1 MASRKKIEL
10 ITIGEELL
18 LGLRLNGHLSWIG
31 EQIARRGLTLSRN
44 TSVSDQPEDIEQS
57 FTEAWQRADIVITT
71 GGLGPTADDRTREVI
86 AETLGRP
93 LVRHLGW
100 EKILE
105 EYITNLGRKV
115 LPSHRKQALIPE
127 GAEILPN
134 KNGTAPGLWVS
145 AKGKIL
151 IMLPGPTQELQPMF
165 RDEVVPRLEMLEILR
180 CKDHF
185 VEIRTAGV
193 GESVVEQMVAPLGEK
208 YPHLQ
213 IAYCAMDGVVDVRFS
228 TANQEYGPDK
238 LQAIADECRTILGDD
253 FVGFGQPLLGQIIN
267 DTLREEGQT
276 VAVAESCTGG
286 FLANAFTDIPGS
298 SKTFSGGVVCYNND
312 AKVQILGVPECLLK
326 QHGAVSAETAVAM
339 AAGAAEKFSSDFA
352 ASVTGFAGPGGGTLE
367 SPVGT
372 IFIGLHT
379 PQGIWSKKCN
389 FPGTRVTVKKRAV
402 NMALDWLRREVLR
415 QQSDPPPEAIPP
427 YLG

>member
-1 MASRKKIEL
+1 MPSTKKIEL

-18 LGLRLNGHLSWIG
+18 LGLRMNGHLCWIG
-31 EQIARRGLTLSRN
+31 EQIARRGLTLNRN
-44 TSVSDQPEDIEQS
+44 ISVSDQPEDIRDCFSES
-57 FTEAWQRADIVITT
+57 WARSDIVITT
-71 GGLGPTADDRTREVI
+71 GGLGPTADDRTKEVI
-86 AETLGRP
+86 ASVLGRS
-93 LVRHLGW
+93 LIRHLGW
-100 EKILE
+100 EKTIE
-105 EYITNLGRKV
+105 EYFERLGRKI
-115 LPSHRKQALIPE
+115 LPSHRKQALVPE

-134 KNGTAPGLWVS
+134 KNGTAPGIWIS

-151 IMLPGPTQELQPMF
+151 VMLPGPTQELQPMF

-213 IAYCAMDGVVDVRFS
+213 IAYCTMDGVVDVRFS
-228 TANQEYGPDK
+228 SSNQEYGASE
-238 LQAIADECRTILGDD
+238 LQRIAEECRAILDED
-253 FVGFGQPLLGQIIN
+253 FVGFGQPLLSQIIN
-267 DTLREEGQT
+267 DALREKGQT

-312 AKVQILGVPECLLK
+312 AKVQMLGVPECLLN

-339 AAGAAEKFSSDFA
+339 AAGAAEKFSADFA

-415 QQSDPPPEAIPP
+415 QQEDPPPEAIPP

>member
-1 MASRKKIEL
+1 MAVCKKIEL

-44 TSVSDQPEDIEQS
+44 ISVSDQPEDIELS
-57 FTEAWQRADIVITT
+57 FLESWDRADIVITT
-71 GGLGPTADDRTREVI
+71 GGLGPTADDRTKEVV
-86 AETLGRP
+86 AKALGRP

-100 EKILE
+100 EKVLE
-105 EYITNLGRKV
+105 DYFEKLQRKI

-127 GAEILPN
+127 GAEVLHN
-134 KNGTAPGLWVS
+134 KNGTAPGLWISV
-145 AKGKIL
+145 KGKIL

-193 GESVVEQMVAPLGEK
+193 GESVVEQMIAPLEEK

-228 TANQEYGPDK
+228 SPGQEYGPDK
-238 LQAIADECRTILGDD
+238 LQSIAEECRAILGED
-253 FVGFGQPLLGQIIN
+253 FVGFGQPLLGKIIN
-267 DTLREEGQT
+267 DALRDEGQT

-312 AKVQILGVPECLLK
+312 AKVQMLGVPE
-326 QHGAVSAETAVAM
+326 
-339 AAGAAEKFSSDFA
+339 
-352 ASVTGFAGPGGGTLE
+352 
-367 SPVGT
+367 
-372 IFIGLHT
+372 
-379 PQGIWSKKCN
+379 
-389 FPGTRVTVKKRAV
+389 
-402 NMALDWLRREVLR
+402 
-415 QQSDPPPEAIPP
+415 
-427 YLG
+427 